1 MSGGRTLLV
10 LTRREIVERGRSR
23 AFLLSAAF
31 TVVLVVVAIF
41 IPATVDGGPTTYTI
55 GVTDDAGR
63 EVVTTA
69 DSLGEETSFEVVDL
83 VGRDAASQA
92 LAAGEVDAVLLGGD
106 TLLVERA
113 GGELFGSPLAG
124 ILQQAAAATRLQ
136 TLLESGGEGTAQ
148 VVAVLTSEP
157 LAVEA
162 LAGGEATS
170 GQEAFAYGSLLL
182 MYIAIL
188 TYGAWTLSGVTEEKA
203 SRVVEVLLAAVRPW
217 QLLASKVI
225 GIGALGLAQ
234 FAVTIVAV
242 AVTISATGAADLP
255 EVPLGSAFSLLGWFV
270 LGFGLY
276 SVLYATLGSLVSR
289 PEEAQSVSFPVTIVA
304 VIAFFASLQVLGDP
318 DGPLAVA
325 ATIFPFTAP
334 FVAPVRLALG
344 TLPAGEAAA
353 AVAVSLATMYGLVRL
368 AGRIYAGG
376 ILRFGARVKVREAF
390 RSAEM

>member
-1 MSGGRTLLV
+1 MSSWRTLLV

-41 IPATVDGGPTTYTI
+41 IPATIDGGPTTYTI
-55 GVTDDAGR
+55 GVTDGAGR
-63 EVVTTA
+63 AVVTA
-69 DSLGEETSFEVVDL
+69 AESLGTETSFEVVELAD
-83 VGRDAASQA
+83 RDAAEEA
-92 LAAGEVDAVLLGGD
+92 LAVGEVDAVLLGGG

-113 GGELFGSPLAG
+113 GGEMFGSPLTG
-124 ILQQAAAATRLQ
+124 ILQQAAATVRLQ
-136 TLLESGGEGTAQ
+136 TLVEGGGEGAAE

-157 LAVEA
+157 LMVEA
-162 LAGGEATS
+162 LAGEEASAGE
-170 GQEAFAYGSLLL
+170 EAFAYGSLLL

-188 TYGAWTLSGVTEEKA
+188 TYGGWTLSGVTEEKA

-217 QLLASKVI
+217 QLLAAKVI

-242 AVTISATGAADLP
+242 AVTISATGTADLP
-255 EVPLGSAFSLLGWFV
+255 EVPLGSAFALLGWFV
-270 LGFGLY
+270 IGFGLY
-276 SVLYATLGSLVSR
+276 SVLYAALGSLVSR
-289 PEEAQSVSFPVTIVA
+289 PEEAQSVSFPVTILA
-304 VIAFFASLQVLGDP
+304 VVAFFASLQVLEDP
-318 DGPLAVA
+318 DGSLAVA

-344 TLPAGEAAA
+344 ALTGWEAAV

-376 ILRFGARVKVREAF
+376 VLRFGARVKVREAF

>member
-1 MSGGRTLLV
+1 MSSARTLLV

-41 IPATVDGGPTTYTI
+41 IPATIDDGPTTYGI
-55 GVTDDAGR
+55 GVTDGAGR
-63 EVVTTA
+63 AVVTA
-69 DSLGEETSFEVVDL
+69 AESLGKETSFDVVELAD
-83 VGRDAASQA
+83 RAAAEQA
-92 LAAGEVDAVLLGGD
+92 LAVGEVDAVLLGGG

-113 GGELFGSPLAG
+113 GGEMFGSPLTG
-124 ILQQAAAATRLQ
+124 ILQQAAATVRLQ
-136 TLLESGGEGTAQ
+136 TLVEGGGEGAAE

-157 LAVEA
+157 LTVEA
-162 LAGGEATS
+162 LAGEEAS
-170 GQEAFAYGSLLL
+170 AEEEAFAYGSLLL

-217 QLLASKVI
+217 QLLAAKVI

-242 AVTISATGAADLP
+242 AVTISATGTADLP
-255 EVPLGSAFSLLGWFV
+255 EVPLGSAFALLGWFV
-270 LGFGLY
+270 IGFGLY
-276 SVLYATLGSLVSR
+276 SVLYAALGSLVSR
-289 PEEAQSVSFPVTIVA
+289 PEEAQSVSFPVTILA
-304 VIAFFASLQVLGDP
+304 VVAFFASLQVLGDP
-318 DGPLAVA
+318 DGSLAVA

-344 TLPAGEAAA
+344 ALTGWEAAA

-376 ILRFGARVKVREAF
+376 ALRFGARVKVRDAF

>member
-1 MSGGRTLLV
+1 MSSWRTLLV

-41 IPATVDGGPTTYTI
+41 IPATIDDGPTTYGI
-55 GVTDDAGR
+55 GVTDGAGR
-63 EVVTTA
+63 AVVTA
-69 DSLGEETSFEVVDL
+69 AESLGKETSFDVVELAD
-83 VGRDAASQA
+83 RAAAEQA
-92 LAAGEVDAVLLGGD
+92 LAVGEVDAVLLGGG

-113 GGELFGSPLAG
+113 GGEMFGSPLTG
-124 ILQQAAAATRLQ
+124 ILQQAAATVRLQ
-136 TLLESGGEGTAQ
+136 TLVEGGGEGAAE

-157 LAVEA
+157 LVVEA
-162 LAGGEATS
+162 LAGEEAS
-170 GQEAFAYGSLLL
+170 AEEEAFAYGSLLL

-217 QLLASKVI
+217 QLLAAKVI

-242 AVTISATGAADLP
+242 AVTISATGTADLP
-255 EVPLGSAFSLLGWFV
+255 EVPLGSAFALLGWFV
-270 LGFGLY
+270 IGFGLY
-276 SVLYATLGSLVSR
+276 SVLYAALGSLVSR
-289 PEEAQSVSFPVTIVA
+289 PEEAQSVSFPVTILA
-304 VIAFFASLQVLGDP
+304 VVAFFASLQVLGDP
-318 DGPLAVA
+318 DGSLAVA

-344 TLPAGEAAA
+344 ALTGWEAAA

-376 ILRFGARVKVREAF
+376 VLRFGARVKVREAF